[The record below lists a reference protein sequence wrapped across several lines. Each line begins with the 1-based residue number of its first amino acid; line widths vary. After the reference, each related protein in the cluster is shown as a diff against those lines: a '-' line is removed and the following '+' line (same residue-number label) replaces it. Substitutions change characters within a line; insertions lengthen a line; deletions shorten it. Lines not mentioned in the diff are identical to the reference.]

1 MCVSEDTK
9 TNPFAEY
16 RADANRIAGMLE
28 AVARL
33 DGRMKRRGSWMTR
46 NRMVETLG
54 SWTQHASD
62 TTDNTY
68 APKLKPLISS
78 SDVAESSGYFNRRA
92 WNIRMCGRTA
102 VGVGVHPQRD
112 KGEKVFHAACQ
123 DRLCPICNAR
133 SNAHGAAAIGRLLRE
148 RLASDDRVFFF
159 TVTIAHSKRDTFKQT
174 SAIMRKAWARFI
186 RRKAVK
192 GLWAERIRCMEVEY
206 TKDGGW
212 HLHFHGLCI
221 LKPEHEKTAAMD
233 VEKIMRRQWEQIT
246 TRLGRQSFQLDFR
259 ELRVHDHSE
268 ETGEIRSVRYWL
280 RPDQHAYAKRMAKA
294 GRWTLWNNGKQLY
307 RVQLVGSV
315 VNELTKYIT
324 KRHADGGKSNQ
335 IPLFEWTPQMM
346 HEYALGVKGWNL
358 RRASAGWA
366 ETLLDFEE
374 EAILS
379 REREDAENMGYDY
392 FPWAEIV
399 ESCKLAAAHRLTGQ
413 ESDEFAQTYP
423 RILNALEVAGC
434 DISADQIRGYIF
446 RFFGDASAELQPLRV
461 SPWQTRERKQEKD
474 SHRLANGEGWQNL
487 RARHFRVLLRLNREP
502 GKGRRLKQLP
512 RLGMS
517 RQRHAQVLNDLGT
530 SLLVAVVQDD
540 NGREVVEL
548 TNTGQTVLNAL
559 SSRKLA
565 KDQPK
570 PEARKQWELFRSKGV

>member
-1 MCVSEDTK
+1 VSDDTK

-33 DGRMKRRGSWMTR
+33 DGRMKARGSWRTR
-46 NRMVETLG
+46 NAV
-54 SWTQHASD
+54 
-62 TTDNTY
+62 
-68 APKLKPLISS
+68 
-78 SDVAESSGYFNRRA
+78 VAETGGRAWAAAIDTNDGTFVPKKKPDPQQTALGESGSYFNRRA

-123 DRLCPICNAR
+123 DRLCPICAAR
-133 SNAHGAAAIGRLLRE
+133 GNAHGAAAVGRLLRE
-148 RLASDDRVFFF
+148 RLASTDRVFFF
-159 TVTIAHSKRDTFKQT
+159 TVTISHSKADTFKET
-174 SAIMRKAWARFI
+174 GNIMRKAWARFI

-192 GLWAERIRCMEVEY
+192 GLWAERLRCMEVEY

-212 HLHFHGLCI
+212 HLHFHGLCT
-221 LKPEHEKTAAMD
+221 LKPEHEKTDALD
-233 VEKIMRRQWEQIT
+233 VERIMRKQWEQIT
-246 TRLGRQSFQLDFR
+246 TRLGRRSFQLDFR
-259 ELRVHDHSE
+259 ELRTHAHNE
-268 ETGEIRSVRYWL
+268 ETGEISHVRYWL
-280 RPDQHAYAKRMAKA
+280 RPAQHDYAKRMEKA
-294 GRWTLWNNGKQLY
+294 GRWQLWRNGKQLY

-335 IPLFEWTPQMM
+335 IPLFEWTPKML

-366 ETLLDFEE
+366 DILQDFEE
-374 EAILS
+374 EAILA
-379 REREDAENMGYDY
+379 REREEAENMGYDY

-399 ESCKLAAAHRLTGQ
+399 ESCKLAAARRLTRQ
-413 ESDEFAQTYP
+413 ESDEFASIYP

-434 DISADQIRGYIF
+434 DVSADQIRGYVF
-446 RFFGDASAELQPLRV
+446 RFFGDPDAELQPLQA
-461 SPWQTRERKQEKD
+461 SPWQVRERKQEKD
-474 SHRLANGEGWQNL
+474 SHRLANEGWQHL

-512 RLGMS
+512 KLGMS

-530 SLLVAVVQDD
+530 ALLVAVVQDD

-548 TNTGQTVLNAL
+548 TQTGQTVLSAL

-570 PEARKQWELFRSKGV
+570 AEARKQWDLFRQSKGV